1 MPRAITA
8 YEQTA
13 RGIYIIDL
21 DGNRSMIYG
30 DYMLEIAR
38 GNVPGLSS
46 INKFGR
52 NIEIDNNVT
61 ADVWD
66 GGFTVGAG
74 GTSLIWVAPT
84 QARVHAI
91 VSDSDNDS
99 DSGGVNPQSDGARTI
114 QVFGLIDWDTK
125 EVSEIMAMDGT
136 QSINTV
142 NSYVIIHRIKVLTKG
157 NNAAGPNVGEITATA
172 ATDGTITARIRAT
185 QGQTQMAI
193 YGIPSIQIAY
203 MIIFYGD
210 VNRAGGAAGLVD
222 FSLLVNPEPDIERI
236 NFIIKHTFGLQT
248 VGSSHVGHL
257 FSPYKKIEGPA
268 IIKVQCS
275 SGANDMDI
283 SSGFDMILVDN

>member
-66 GGFTVGAG
+66 GGNTAAD
-74 GTSLIWVAPT
+74 SLIWVAPT